1 LEKKEWILGMRR
13 VRPISWILYVG
24 AVYERGAGR
33 AVWRTSSRGGN
44 PVRDVV
50 AVVGV
55 GLLSDFVYDELFGK
69 YEVIRHTVFK
79 ADAMK
84 AAKLVLV
91 LQDNWRPSDYLQAE
105 EALKEAGLPWLS
117 GFVLFDEGV
126 VGPMVRKGTPGCS
139 QCADMRR
146 IMAGR
151 GRENTGELQMRL
163 LMDGAI
169 PRDSST
175 SRLGLLQMGYLIAA
189 ETQKVLQGK
198 QAHTEGRVFMLD
210 LKTLKSSLHP
220 FLPDPLCSIC
230 GALSEDSPTNA
241 RISLRPSPKV
251 NPETYRCKSMND
263 LTEVLVKDYLD
274 DRMGLLN
281 EKTHDP
287 LSLFSDVIVNLPS
300 FIGNV
305 ATAGRSHSYM
315 ESGRTAI
322 LEGLERYCGISP
334 RGKRTVIYDSFR
346 NLAHRALDPVEVG
359 VYSAE
364 QYAQPDFLFE
374 PFDPD
379 LPIDWVWG
387 YSFLQE
393 RPILVPEQLA
403 YYSTGFGGGF
413 VHEGSNG
420 CALGGSL
427 EEAIFYGILEVVERD
442 SFLMTW
448 YAQLTLPRLD
458 PYSANDK
465 EFRLMVDRLQLVAGY
480 DVSLFNAT
488 MENGIPSIWAMVKNR
503 NKTGANLI
511 CAAGAHVDPIRAA
524 KSAIYELAGNMMFL
538 NESFESNRE
547 EIDRMFVDPFLVR
560 RMEDHALLYC
570 VPQAEERLQFLLDQN
585 LPLRAF
591 DEEFK
596 QRKRYTDLTE
606 ELKDIL
612 QEFHRLKLNVI
623 VIDQTTPETVRNGL
637 YCVKVLI
644 PGMLPITYGHHLT
657 RLTGLDR
664 VLRVPMELGFEKQ
677 LLMLDML
684 NPHPHPFP

>member
-1 LEKKEWILGMRR
+1 MSE
-13 VRPISWILYVG
+13 
-24 AVYERGAGR
+24 
-33 AVWRTSSRGGN
+33 
-44 PVRDVV
+44 VV
-50 AVVGV
+50 AVVGE
-55 GLLSDFVYDELFGK
+55 GLLSDFVCDELFGK
-69 YEVIRHTVFK
+69 YEVIRQTDFK

-91 LQDNWRPSDYLQAE
+91 LKDDWRPSYYLKAE
-105 EALKEAGLPWLS
+105 EVLREAGLPWLS

-126 VGPMVRKGTPGCS
+126 VGPLVRPGTPGCS
-139 QCADMRR
+139 QCADTRR

-151 GRENTGELQMRL
+151 VHENTGELQMRL
-163 LMDGAI
+163 WKDGAI
-169 PRDSST
+169 PRASSA
-175 SRLGLLQMGYLIAA
+175 SWLGLLQMGCLIVA
-189 ETQKVLQGK
+189 ETQKVLEGK
-198 QAHTEGRVFMLD
+198 PAHSEGRVYIVD
-210 LKTLKSSLHP
+210 LKTLKSSLHT

-230 GALSEDSPTNA
+230 GGLPDDSQMNA
-241 RISLRPSPKV
+241 RISLKPSPKI
-251 NPETYRCKSMND
+251 NPETYRCKSMD
-263 LTEVLVKDYLD
+263 KLTEVLVKDYLD
-274 DRMGLLN
+274 DRIGLLN
-281 EKTHDP
+281 EKTDDP

-305 ATAGRSHSYM
+305 RAAGRSQSYL
-315 ESGRTAI
+315 ESERTAI

-334 RGKRTVIYDSFR
+334 RGKRTVICDSFR
-346 NLAHRALDPVEVG
+346 NLAHQALDPVKVG

-364 QYAQPDFLFE
+364 QYALPGFLFE

-379 LPIDWVWG
+379 KSMDWVWA
-387 YSFLQE
+387 YSFLQK

-403 YYSTGFGGGF
+403 YYSVGFGGNF

-420 CALGGSL
+420 CALGGTM

-448 YAQLTLPRLD
+448 YAQLSLPRLD

-465 EFRLMVDRLQLVAGY
+465 ELQLMVDRLLVVAGY

-488 MENGIPSIWAMVKNR
+488 MENGIPSIWAMAKNR
-503 NKTGANLI
+503 NRTGANLI

-538 NESFESNRE
+538 NERFESNRE
-547 EIDRMFVDPFLVR
+547 EYDRMFVDPFMVR
-560 RMEDHALLYC
+560 RMEDHSLLYC
-570 VPQAEERLQFLLDQN
+570 VPQAEERLQFLLDPN
-585 LPLRAF
+585 RPLQAF

-596 QRKRYTDLTE
+596 QGPRHADLTE
-606 ELKDIL
+606 DLKDIL
-612 QEFHRLKLNVI
+612 HEFHRLKLNVL
-623 VIDQTTPETVRNGL
+623 VIDQTTPETLRNGL

-644 PGMLPITYGHHLT
+644 PGMLPITFGHHLT

-664 VLRVPMELGFEKQ
+664 VLRVPMELGYEKQ
-677 LLMLDML
+677 CLTLERL